1 MGVKKVAKKSI
12 QKRISE
18 KKEELKKV
26 QDRISLDKKKVET
39 LENDLREL
47 ETEQVFTILET
58 HHVSVSELNQIL
70 QRNNHQNN

>member
-1 MGVKKVAKKSI
+1 MAKKSI

-47 ETEQVFTILET
+47 ETEQVFTILYCNEIT
-58 HHVSVSELNQIL
+58 IKITNKKLKNLFKISFVMV
-70 QRNNHQNN
+70 